1 MGLRAHA
8 QAQID
13 YCRCPV
19 EGESNSTIAFTEV
32 MAERVSVQSVKRSF
46 PIVAVHVFPPI
57 NLIAA

>member
-19 EGESNSTIAFTEV
+19 EGESNSTIAFAEV
-32 MAERVSVQSVKRSF
+32 MAERVSVKHSF
-46 PIVAVHVFPPI
+46 PIVAGHLFPPI
-57 NLIAA
+57 NLAAA